1 EHMFHTK
8 FLGRMKTE
16 HVVGNHGSVDQ
27 DGLNTAFD
35 EVIEQSL
42 ETGVVLFG
50 IPIDDLADR
59 VSPSHSLPDDLQ
71 NLLPR
76 GGVDSVDHLFKLLHS
91 LLEVWISGVPLQI
104 SSQEFVDPI
113 KARSSREKVEVEED
127 FRQVTPLSLVIPNII
142 RLEVIRLRA
151 FPAPVNLG

>member
-1 EHMFHTK
+1 MFLVVPQGAVYRPDGAVSHSTRLIVFATISDEHMFHTK

-59 VSPSHSLPDDLQ
+59 VSPSHSLPEIG
-71 NLLPR
+71 R
-76 GGVDSVDHLFKLLHS
+76 ASC
-91 LLEVWISGVPLQI
+91 
-104 SSQEFVDPI
+104 
-113 KARSSREKVEVEED
+113 RERV
-127 FRQVTPLSLVIPNII
+127 
-142 RLEVIRLRA
+142 
-151 FPAPVNLG
+151 